1 MGVTDKSDAHG
12 LASVQADTQ
21 GVPRGY
27 KRTDIGVIPVDWDV
41 TSVDAEFS
49 VQLGKMLDSEKNTG
63 VSRPFLGNRAVQ
75 WGRVELSGIGEI
87 RLTPADLQRYR
98 LHPGDLL
105 VCEGGEVGRSAVW
118 NGPLDECYYQK
129 ALHRLRPKRGY
140 SVHLMQSM
148 LQRMTS
154 SGYLQNFVTQ
164 TSIAHLPKDKF
175 LAVQLPLPASETEQ
189 NVIVEAL
196 SDADALIESLDQLI
210 AKKRDLKQAAMQQL
224 LTGKI
229 RLPGFE
235 GEWEAKRLGELS
247 DMASG
252 GTPLSSIP
260 AFYSG
265 GIPWVSIADM
275 TRAGRVLET
284 TEKTLTALGLER
296 SAAQLFPEGTVLYA
310 MYASLGECC
319 IAGLPVTTSQAIL
332 GIRAKQRLFPTFLY
346 YTLDSMK
353 TKVRTLGQ
361 QGTQANLNKAI
372 VQSFEIALPSREEQ
386 ISIATVLSDI
396 DAELTALEAR
406 RDKARLL
413 KQGMMQ
419 ELLAGRIRLV

>member
-1 MGVTDKSDAHG
+1 M
-12 LASVQADTQ
+12 QADTQ